1 MRPANLS
8 VVAYTPGQVPTSVDP
23 VLRAFLQGEL
33 NKIADAINSLA
44 EQGSLTTVA
53 PPRPRNGMIRLADG
67 VGWDPVAA
75 GAARY
80 VGYRASWVLLG

>member
-8 VVAYTPGQVPTSVDP
+8 VVAYAPGQVPSSVDP
-23 VLRAFLQGEL
+23 VLRRFLEVEL

-44 EQGSLTTVA
+44 EQGAYTTVA
-53 PPRPRNGMIRLADG
+53 PSRPRNGMIRLADG
-67 VGWDPVAA
+67 VGWDPLAA
-75 GAARY
+75 GAPRY